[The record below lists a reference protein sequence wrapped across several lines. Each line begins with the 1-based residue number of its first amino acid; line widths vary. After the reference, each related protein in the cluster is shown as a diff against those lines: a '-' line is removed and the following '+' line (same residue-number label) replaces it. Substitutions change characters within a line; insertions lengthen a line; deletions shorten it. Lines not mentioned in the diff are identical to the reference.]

1 MNGLSCFSTY
11 FCRSLAYNFS
21 HVGICHIPGATTAAE
36 DKKRLD
42 SELFASLDDDTEL
55 MFGDGVED
63 Y

>member
-1 MNGLSCFSTY
+1 MTNLTGYKTY
-11 FCRSLAYNFS
+11 HSYLFS
-21 HVGICHIPGATTAAE
+21 HDTSYNAACLLQRE
-36 DKKRLD
+36 AENRLRNKIQ